1 MKERTL
7 KDWIIATRPW
17 SFTASLMP
25 VLVTLA
31 YLFLLQCTEGVEVDW
46 VAGWLTLPMMLF
58 MHAGG
63 NLVSDYSDN
72 VKQIDLP
79 GSLNGVDH
87 IYSGKFTP
95 KEILYFGWA
104 LLAVGA
110 LLGIGVVALST
121 VRVLWIGALGI
132 LLSLAYPWMKA
143 HALGDVDILLCFAL
157 LPSVGVSMVATSHY
171 HPETLLL
178 ALTYGTLTVAIL
190 HANNTRDILNDRRA
204 HLRTLAGLLGGILSQ
219 VLYVQEIVLPYLLV
233 FPFVLIEWLPWTI
246 FAVWLTAPLA
256 LRNIWQMKDA
266 MPEGEQDISTLDQ
279 RTAQLQMAY
288 ALLLALS
295 LVVGGWLF

>member
-110 LLGIGVVALST
+110 LLGVGVVARST

-132 LLSLAYPWMKA
+132 LLSLADPWMKA

-157 LPSVGVSMVATSHY
+157 LPSVGVSMVATSQIT
-171 HPETLLL
+171 P
-178 ALTYGTLTVAIL
+178 
-190 HANNTRDILNDRRA
+190 RPSSWR
-204 HLRTLAGLLGGILSQ
+204 S
-219 VLYVQEIVLPYLLV
+219 P
-233 FPFVLIEWLPWTI
+233 
-246 FAVWLTAPLA
+246 TA
-256 LRNIWQMKDA
+256 R
-266 MPEGEQDISTLDQ
+266 
-279 RTAQLQMAY
+279 
-288 ALLLALS
+288 
-295 LVVGGWLF
+295 

>member
-25 VLVTLA
+25 VIVTLA
-31 YLFLLQCTEGVEVDW
+31 YLFLLQCTEGETVNW
-46 VAGWLTLPMMLF
+46 AAGSLALPMMLF

-79 GSLNGVDH
+79 GSLNGVNH
-87 IYSGKFTP
+87 IYSGMFTP
-95 KEILYFGWA
+95 KEIQHFGWA

-110 LLGIGVVALST
+110 LLGACIVALST
-121 VRVLWIGALGI
+121 TEVLWIGVLGV
-132 LLSLAYPWMKA
+132 LLPLVYPWMKA

-157 LPSVGVSMVATSHY
+157 LPSVGVSMAATSRY

-178 ALTYGTLTVAIL
+178 ALTYGLLTVAIL
-190 HANNTRDILNDRRA
+190 HANYTRDIRNDRRA
-204 HLRTLAGLLGGILSQ
+204 HLLTLAGLLGGIWSQ
-219 VLYVQEIVLPYLLV
+219 RLYLVELTLPYVLLGL
-233 FPFVLIEWLPWTI
+233 FVLCGWLPWTALI
-246 FAVWLTAPLA
+246 AWLTLPLA
-256 LRNIWQMKDA
+256 VGNIRQMMA
-266 MPEGEQDISTLDQ
+266 ARPEEEQDIATLDQ
-279 RTAQLQMAY
+279 RTAQLQMVFS
-288 ALLLALS
+288 LLLALG
-295 LVVGGWLF
+295 LALGGWLL

>member
-110 LLGIGVVALST
+110 LLGVGVVALST
-121 VRVLWIGALGI
+121 VRVLWIGALG
-132 LLSLAYPWMKA
+132 
-143 HALGDVDILLCFAL
+143 ILLCFAL

-295 LVVGGWLF
+295 LAVGGWLF